1 MYVKGCLT
9 ERLWSKINAKEI
21 SQENGKKMRKNKELS
36 VQNNVN
42 FSKYWIS
49 LKEKQ
54 SNTQY
59 ILQYLITCVVS

>member
-1 MYVKGCLT
+1 
-9 ERLWSKINAKEI
+9 
-21 SQENGKKMRKNKELS
+21 MRKNKELS